1 MGDFHKVA
9 KISEILDGEIKA
21 FIVDNLPIVIC
32 NRNNNFYAFRDEC
45 SHEAFP
51 LSDGYFEGDNIACNY
66 HGAEFDI
73 KTGEALCLPAIEPI
87 DVYEVKIDGDEILV
101 KID

>member
-1 MGDFHKVA
+1 MGEFHKVA
-9 KISEILDGEIKA
+9 NTSDILDGEVKA
-21 FIVDNLPIVIC
+21 FVVANISIAIC
-32 NRNNNFYAFRDEC
+32 NRNNNFYAFKDEC

-51 LSDGYFEGDNIACNY
+51 LSDGNLEGSNIICIY
-66 HGAEFDI
+66 HGAEFEI

-87 DVYEVKIDGDEILV
+87 EVYEVKIEDDDILV

>member
-1 MGDFHKVA
+1 MGEFHKVA
-9 KISEILDGEIKA
+9 NTSEILDGEVKE
-21 FIVDNLPIVIC
+21 FVVDNISIAIC

-51 LSDGYFEGDNIACNY
+51 LSDGYLEDDNIICMY
-66 HGAEFDI
+66 HGAEFDV

-87 DVYEVKIDGDEILV
+87 DVYDIKIDGDEILV